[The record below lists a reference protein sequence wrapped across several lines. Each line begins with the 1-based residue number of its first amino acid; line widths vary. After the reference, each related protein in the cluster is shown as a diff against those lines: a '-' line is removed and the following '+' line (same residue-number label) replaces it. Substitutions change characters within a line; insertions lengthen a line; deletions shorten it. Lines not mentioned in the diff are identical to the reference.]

1 MAVRGGGKFRPKPKD
16 PTITSSKSF
25 TAVIPPGGMVPVQ
38 KTQPPPPAASKDAEF
53 VPLPFVAQLF
63 SSQIEGLVDR
73 SPLCNA
79 LTNVSLDL
87 LTIIFC
93 SSAPLDPSC
102 KVVAQDA
109 VDLVEVEH
117 SGVAVSDANEK
128 TQMNDERLG
137 KQVLTH
143 NLYITFFIFITFIIL
158 KLL

>member
-1 MAVRGGGKFRPKPKD
+1 M
-16 PTITSSKSF
+16 
-25 TAVIPPGGMVPVQ
+25 
-38 KTQPPPPAASKDAEF
+38 
-53 VPLPFVAQLF
+53 
-63 SSQIEGLVDR
+63 
-73 SPLCNA
+73 
-79 LTNVSLDL
+79 
-87 LTIIFC
+87 TIIFC

-128 TQMNDERLG
+128 IQMNDERLG

-143 NLYITFFIFITFIIL
+143 NLYITFFIFVTFIIL